1 MRRLAKVCSL
11 LVALSGSSCGGPTK
25 GSASATALSASTAPA
40 PGASDATFAQLSNE
54 LYAAYFD
61 GIPVGFGG
69 TLGVGLGLHQYDGK
83 LPDDSEAGVRR
94 RIAFLTEARARLE
107 LLPANEL
114 SETSR
119 LERDVFVTRLRGDLF
134 DLSVRRTPWRS
145 PLRYLGALS
154 LLNYT
159 SRDYAPI
166 DERARAVLA
175 ICRGSGAFLAT
186 ARQNLEAKLP
196 RAALGFAI
204 QMIGGQLTF
213 IEKDAAAALA
223 GVNDPQLKV
232 DVTAGLAELV
242 AQLSA
247 YRDDL
252 KGRLE
257 QATDDFALGPQ
268 AFLRM
273 LEETEGVKID
283 LPTLE
288 RVARADL
295 ERNRRA
301 LVEAAHAFAPGK
313 PLTEAL
319 AAASADRPPAAEV
332 VALGREQV
340 VALRAF
346 LDSHPLVTIP
356 SNEQAEVRESPPFM
370 RMNFASINQPG
381 VFESRPLPS
390 FYFISPPDPKWSE
403 AEQLAY
409 VPSRQGLLFTTIHEV
424 WPGHFLDRLRRVRLT
439 SKILRSFGSYASNE
453 GWAHYVEEMM
463 WDEGVAGND
472 PRAHI
477 AQLLQALMRDGRML
491 AAIGLHTQGMTI
503 DDAQKLFVEQ
513 AFQDVGTARQQATRG
528 TLDPMYLNYT
538 LGKLMILKLR
548 ADWRSKT
555 GAAYNL
561 RAFHDQLLSYGDA
574 PLPLIRRAMLKDDSG
589 AVL

>member
-1 MRRLAKVCSL
+1 MVSSL
-11 LVALSGSSCGGPTK
+11 LVALWGLSCAGPAKGPQVAAAPTASS
-25 GSASATALSASTAPA
+25 AAPA
-40 PGASDATFAQLSNE
+40 PGSADMAFAQLSNE

-61 GIPVGFGG
+61 GIPVGFSG
-69 TLGVGLGLHQYDGK
+69 TMGVGLGMHQYDGK
-83 LPDDSEAGVRR
+83 LPDETPAALRA
-94 RIAFLTEARARLE
+94 RIAFLADARARLE
-107 LLPANEL
+107 RLPADDL
-114 SETSR
+114 STASR

-134 DLSVRRTPWRS
+134 DLSTRRTPWRS
-145 PLRYLGALS
+145 PLHYLGALS

-159 SRDYAPI
+159 SRDYAPV

-175 ICRGSGAFLAT
+175 ICGGSRAHLAT

-196 RAALGFAI
+196 RASLGFAI
-204 QMIGGQLTF
+204 QMIGGQIAF
-213 IEKDAAAALA
+213 VEKDAAQALS
-223 GVNDPQLKV
+223 GVTDPQLK
-232 DVTAGLAELV
+232 TALAAGLVELV

-247 YRDDL
+247 FRDDL

-257 QATDDFALGPQ
+257 QGTDDFALGSQ
-268 AFLRM
+268 AFLQM
-273 LEETEGVKID
+273 LEETEGVKIE
-283 LPTLE
+283 LATLE
-288 RVARADL
+288 RVGRADL
-295 ERNRRA
+295 QRNRRA
-301 LVEAAHAFAPGK
+301 LEEAVQAFAPDK
-313 PLTEAL
+313 PFADAL
-319 AAASADRPPAAEV
+319 VAATADRPPASEV

-340 VALRAF
+340 VTLRAF
-346 LDSHPLVTIP
+346 LASHPLVTIP
-356 SNEQAEVRESPPFM
+356 ANEQAEVRESPAFL

-381 VFESRPLPS
+381 VFETRPLPS

-424 WPGHFLDRLRRVRLT
+424 WPGHFLDRQRRVRLT

-463 WDEGVAGND
+463 WDEGVAGKD

-477 AQLLQALMRDGRML
+477 AQLLQALMRNGRFL
-491 AAIGLHTQGMTI
+491 SAIGLHTQGMSVA
-503 DDAQKLFVEQ
+503 DAQKLFVEQ

-548 ADWRSKT
+548 ADWRRKM
-555 GAAYNL
+555 GASFDL

-574 PLPLIRRAMLKDDSG
+574 PLPLIRRAMLGEDAG
-589 AVL
+589 PLL